1 MKKITLIIFTVFLL
15 AGCTNTFDENAQEE
29 LDANEI
35 EAREKKD
42 TPAPTEEVAIE
53 LVTLQENPKGY
64 YLQALDRIDMALT
77 KLEDSYSNGSTAA
90 LTAGETE
97 SLKRWDK
104 ALNEIYGVLKEQLPP
119 EEMEQLRQKQRE
131 WIEFRDLKADEAAA
145 EFAGGTLENVTHLT
159 TQRQLTKERCY
170 FLVNAYLTEKG
181 QTH

>member
-1 MKKITLIIFTVFLL
+1 MKKVTLIIFAVFLL
-15 AGCTNTFDENAQEE
+15 AGCTNKADEIAVT
-29 LDANEI
+29 
-35 EAREKKD
+35 EKID
-42 TPAPTEEVAIE
+42 TPAPKEEAAVQLI
-53 LVTLQENPKGY
+53 TLEENPKGY

-77 KLEDSYSNGSTAA
+77 KLESSYSNGSTAA
-90 LTAGETE
+90 LKAGETE

-131 WIEFRDLKADEAAA
+131 WIEFRDLEAEEAAS
-145 EFAGGTLENVTHLT
+145 EFAGGTLEGVANLT

-181 QTH
+181 QAQ